1 MKIAI
6 TGHTKGIGKAL
17 ADAYQSRGHEI
28 VGLSRTTGHDIH
40 NTLSC
45 ADLIES
51 CDMFIN
57 NAHADFAQTILLVE
71 MAKRWQDTHKHIV
84 NIGSVIT
91 RRHASNFAGFDK
103 VPLYEVELYRVEKVA
118 LEEAIIRIRNTRT
131 NLKLTLV
138 RPSKT
143 AANKENAAV
152 IGAAEVNNWAETL
165 VKIFE
170 TAAVCDLMIPEISLT
185 STIKINVSPI

>member
-17 ADAYQSRGHEI
+17 ADAYQRRGHEI
-28 VGLSRTTGHDIH
+28 VGLSRTKGYNIYSI
-40 NTLSC
+40 LKC

-57 NAHADFAQTILLVE
+57 NAQAGFAQTELLFE
-71 MAKRWQDTHKHIV
+71 IAERWQDTHKHIV
-84 NIGSVIT
+84 NISSVIT
-91 RRHASNFAGFDK
+91 QRHSSNYAGFEE
-103 VPLYEVELYRVEKVA
+103 VPLYEVELYRVQKIA
-118 LEEAIIRIRNTRT
+118 LEEAVIRIRNTRT

-143 AANKENAAV
+143 IAGGEPAASW
-152 IGAAEVNNWAETL
+152 AAEVNNWAETL

-170 TAAVCDLMIPEISLT
+170 TAAACDLMIPEISLT
-185 STIKINVSPI
+185 PTIKINVSPI

>member
-57 NAHADFAQTILLVE
+57 NAHAGFAQTELLVE

-91 RRHASNFAGFDK
+91 QHRRLLAGFDK
-103 VPLYEVELYRVEKVA
+103 VPLYEVELYRVQKVA

-152 IGAAEVNNWAETL
+152 MGAAEVNNWAETL

-170 TAAVCDLMIPEISLT
+170 TAAACDLMIPEISLT
-185 STIKINVSPI
+185 STFKINVSPI

>member
-17 ADAYQSRGHEI
+17 ADAYQRRGHEI
-28 VGLSRTTGHDIH
+28 VGLSRTKGYNIYSI
-40 NTLSC
+40 LKC

-57 NAHADFAQTILLVE
+57 NAQAGFAQTELLFE
-71 MAKRWQDTHKHIV
+71 IAKRWQDTHKHIV
-84 NIGSVIT
+84 NISSVIT
-91 RRHASNFAGFDK
+91 QRYSSNYAGFEE
-103 VPLYEVELYRVEKVA
+103 VPLYEVELYRVQKVA
-118 LEEAIIRIRNTRT
+118 LEEAVIRIRNTRT

-143 AANKENAAV
+143 IAGGEPAASW
-152 IGAAEVNNWAETL
+152 AAEINNWAETL

-170 TAAVCDLMIPEISLT
+170 TAAACDLMIPEISLT
-185 STIKINVSPI
+185 STIKIDVAPI

>member
-45 ADLIES
+45 ADQIES
-51 CDMFIN
+51 CDVFVN
-57 NAHADFAQTILLVE
+57 NAHADFAQTELLFE
-71 MAKRWQDTHKHIV
+71 MAERWQDTHKHIV

-91 RRHASNFAGFDK
+91 QRHASNFAGFNK
-103 VPLYEVELYRVEKVA
+103 LSLYEIELYRVQKVA
-118 LEEAIIRIRNTRT
+118 LEEAISRIRNTRT
-131 NLKLTLV
+131 TLWVTLV

-143 AANKENAAV
+143 TAGKGNHGVPWAAD
-152 IGAAEVNNWAETL
+152 VNNWAETL

-170 TAAVCDLMIPEISLT
+170 TAAAADLIIPEISLT
-185 STIKINVSPI
+185 SSIKINAAPI

>member
-40 NTLSC
+40 NTLNC

-51 CDMFIN
+51 CDIFIN
-57 NAHADFAQTILLVE
+57 NAHADFAQTTLLVE
-71 MAKRWQDTHKHIV
+71 IAKRWQYTHKHIV

-91 RRHASNFAGFDK
+91 QRHTSNFAGFDK
-103 VPLYEVELYRVEKVA
+103 MPMHEVELYRVQKVA
-118 LEEAIIRIRNTRT
+118 LEEAITRLRNTKT
-131 NLKLTLV
+131 DLKLTLV

-143 AANKENAAV
+143 TVGKGNLAV
-152 IGAAEVNNWAETL
+152 PWATDVNNWAETL

-170 TAAVCDLMIPEISLT
+170 TAAASDLMIPEISLT
-185 STIKINVSPI
+185 STIKINVAPI

>member
-6 TGHTKGIGKAL
+6 TGHLKGIGKAL

-91 RRHASNFAGFDK
+91 TRHVGKFVGFD
-103 VPLYEVELYRVEKVA
+103 VELYRVQKVA
-118 LEEAIIRIRNTRT
+118 LEEAIIRIRDTRT
-131 NLKLTLV
+131 SLKLTLV

-143 AANKENAAV
+143 LAGNGNAAV
-152 IGAAEVNNWAETL
+152 YPRSLALPWVAEANNWAETL

-170 TAAVCDLMIPEISLT
+170 TAAACDLMIPEISLT
-185 STIKINVSPI
+185 SSR